1 MVFVDSNIIFDMWD
15 HDPIWEPWSRSQ
27 FLRLSLLE
35 ETAIN
40 PIIFGE
46 LASRFGNR
54 ANLDQ
59 ALESLRLI
67 LIGIPREAAFL
78 AGKAFV
84 EYRKRGGMKT
94 GVLPDF
100 FIGAHAA
107 VMSATLLT
115 RDVMRYKT
123 YFPSVRLIA
132 P

>member
-15 HDPIWEPWSRSQ
+15 HDPVWEPWSRSQ

-123 YFPSVRLIA
+123 YFPSVRLIT